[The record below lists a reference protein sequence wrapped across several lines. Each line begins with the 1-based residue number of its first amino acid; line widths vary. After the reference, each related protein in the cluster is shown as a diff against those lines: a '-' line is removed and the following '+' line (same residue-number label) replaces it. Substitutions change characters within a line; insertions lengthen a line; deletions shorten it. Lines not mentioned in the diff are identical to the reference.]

1 MTRVY
6 NHNYRW
12 IMRRVLYNYRWI
24 MRGFSGYFPPTQ
36 LLYLWDLVIAY
47 DSMEVKIIKNIR
59 SSTTLNKKAALC
71 LTGILA

>member
-1 MTRVY
+1 
-6 NHNYRW
+6 
-12 IMRRVLYNYRWI
+12 

-59 SSTTLNKKAALC
+59 SSTTLNKK
-71 LTGILA
+71 